1 MMRNSI
7 NSYLTSLV
15 MVLALLLSANAFAT
29 ETVRTTITIDG
40 KEYYLYTGFNAIE
53 GTGYNEVHNY
63 EVLVDGDME
72 SWYLDEGGY
81 VEFSS
86 ILPIALK
93 GYVFDSMDPEANPS
107 SWTLKAKANEEDDWN
122 VVSSRS
128 DDISSGTNFSF
139 ACDNQENK
147 AYRYFRFEM
156 EGEYVALSEI
166 RLYGGKEFYFFLP
179 QKSAT
184 CTETGIK
191 QACYFGGDGKYFADE
206 TGTNELS
213 KDDVVEPR
221 KPHDLIHHEEDGVH
235 SEYWQCSVCGKF
247 FSDGEGSLETGFDD
261 TFINRYIDRDESIR
275 WFVSTNDSYIAH
287 TGDIFTFE
295 LDDKYLDVRVSDGIN
310 DLPITSKGNG
320 VYSFT
325 VPAAN
330 VTISAELK
338 PEYKDRTL
346 FEIGDDYNASVSQV
360 MISSGVSTV
369 KLKAGTSYY
378 INDSRGRRFGIRTEN
393 PDYSFDIPY
402 ASVEGEFTTSVATH
416 HCSSIPKEDGWY
428 DISLNEVGDGKW
440 NLSIVETEPQ
450 IEMIFDQVYTG
461 NAITPKPAVTLGT
474 FDIAEGSDYEY
485 SYTNNVNVGTA
496 TVTVTFLGEYDWV
509 KPVSKSF
516 NITKATPTVERPTSA
531 NPKYA
536 GNCVELVNPGITDFG
551 VILYSIKEDEG
562 YSSDI
567 PCADAAGNYTVYYKV
582 EERDNWS
589 SVEGSVDVS
598 VVNEEFTVTFVD
610 AEGETISSDKYP
622 YGTSADRVKL
632 PPENPEK
639 ADDEMYAYTFAG
651 WSSEIQDVTGA
662 KTYSPNYDITRIGFG
677 PITIAKDSSS
687 AIIDGMSRDPID
699 KAIKDCMIKGEV
711 TLYRHFAAGKYSTLV
726 LPFSTFTGAFS
737 GVSFYSFRGVEK
749 ENGVWKTVVFGYV
762 DKENEGNK
770 LIEAN
775 TPYIVVAD
783 ADMDDLVVKDGVLFN
798 ADDPKSSY
806 GATLTCSEET
816 CDEVPDENK
825 SWQFVGTYNYRQWDS
840 GNNVEEIGT
849 TYGFAGAA
857 GNGGMEIG
865 KFGKIKEGAYIYP
878 MRAYLRYQPPSP
890 PSVLF
895 KAAPAYASVA
905 SIDELPESLD
915 VVIRD
920 EEGTTVIGTIN
931 TRTGE
936 FRSADNR
943 WFDLNGRYLGN
954 KKPTVKGTYYN
965 NGKKVIVK

>member
-1 MMRNSI
+1 MKSSKFLFNQ
-7 NSYLTSLV
+7 NNDNNNDV
-15 MVLALLLSANAFAT
+15 V
-29 ETVRTTITIDG
+29 IDG
-40 KEYYLYTGFNAIE
+40 NSFVMPKGNVTVSAIFEQGPHGTTEFVWQNVSGSIVKENIIY
-53 GTGYNEVHNY
+53 
-63 EVLVDGDME
+63 DGVTT
-72 SWYLDEGGY
+72 LN
-81 VEFSS
+81 
-86 ILPIALK
+86 L
-93 GYVFDSMDPEANPS
+93 EANS
-107 SWTLKAKANEEDDWN
+107 NYKI
-122 VVSSRS
+122 V
-128 DDISSGTNFSF
+128 
-139 ACDNQENK
+139 
-147 AYRYFRFEM
+147 
-156 EGEYVALSEI
+156 
-166 RLYGGKEFYFFLP
+166 
-179 QKSAT
+179 
-184 CTETGIK
+184 
-191 QACYFGGDGKYFADE
+191 
-206 TGTNELS
+206 S
-213 KDDVVEPR
+213 KDQTYLR
-221 KPHDLIHHEEDGVH
+221 
-235 SEYWQCSVCGKF
+235 
-247 FSDGEGSLETGFDD
+247 
-261 TFINRYIDRDESIR
+261 
-275 WFVSTNDSYIAH
+275 
-287 TGDIFTFE
+287 
-295 LDDKYLDVRVSDGIN
+295 LDK
-310 DLPITSKGNG
+310 
-320 VYSFT
+320 
-325 VPAAN
+325 
-330 VTISAELK
+330 
-338 PEYKDRTL
+338 
-346 FEIGDDYNASVSQV
+346 
-360 MISSGVSTV
+360 STV
-369 KLKAGTSYY
+369 
-378 INDSRGRRFGIRTEN
+378 
-393 PDYSFDIPY
+393 DIPY
-402 ASVEGEFTTSVATH
+402 SDGVGEFIDDDKSTIFYFRNVPS
-416 HCSSIPKEDGWY
+416 GFY
-428 DISLNEVGDGKW
+428 DIILTDLGDDRW
-440 NLSIVETEPQ
+440 SVSILKTVAALDNVP
-450 IEMIFDQVYTG
+450 DQTYTG
-461 NAITPKPAVTLGT
+461 SEIKPEPLVLAGSLSLTEGT
-474 FDIAEGSDYEY
+474 DYEY
-485 SYTNNVNVGTA
+485 SYTNNVDVGSSA
-496 TVTVTFLGEYDWV
+496 TVTVTFKGDYAEFGS
-509 KPVSKSF
+509 VSKSF
-516 NITKATPTVERPTSA
+516 NITKATPTVEPPTSA

-567 PCADAAGNYTVYYKV
+567 PCANAAGNYKIYYKV
-582 EERDNWS
+582 EERDDWS
-589 SVEGSVDVS
+589 SVEGSVDVT
-598 VVNEEFTVTFVD
+598 VENEKFTVTFVD

-622 YGTSADRVKL
+622 YGTPVVDIAK
-632 PPENPEK
+632 PTGNPKK

-651 WSSEIQDVTGA
+651 WSPEIQEVTGA
-662 KTYSPNYDITRIGFG
+662 MTYSPIYDKTRIGFG

-770 LIEAN
+770 RIEAN

-825 SWQFVGTYNYRQWDS
+825 SWQFVGSYNYRQWDS

-878 MRAYLRYQPPSP
+878 MRAYLRYVSLPPP
-890 PSVLF
+890 RVLF
-895 KAAPAYASVA
+895 KAAPAYAPVA
-905 SIDELPESLD
+905 SIDELPESMN
-915 VVIRD
+915 VVIRG